1 MGLNENEFYNSH
13 KILNI
18 FKEIGEY
25 SIWKNEIFDYILRE
39 KVIVYYLKF
48 DGNNF
53 PINKKQFEQLKEYGV
68 KEKII

>member
-1 MGLNENEFYNSH
+1 MNLSHEEFYNSH
-13 KILNI
+13 KILLI
-18 FKEIGEY
+18 LKEIGDLK
-25 SIWKNEIFDYILRE
+25 IWKNEIFDFVLRE

-53 PINKKQFEQLKEYGV
+53 PINKKQFEQLKEYGI